1 LQHIVDWFDLG
12 GALKLSE
19 TAPASEAFG
28 QLNQIQGLVE
38 KTASLEPRRKGRK
51 DLAFLVS
58 GCEFILDGLHALRKI
73 DRSEEMGY
81 FASEKKRPQ
90 TVFEDQPARSRRS
103 FN

>member
-1 LQHIVDWFDLG
+1 MDWFDLG
-12 GALKLSE
+12 GALKLSD
-19 TAPASEAFG
+19 TDSTSEAFG

-51 DLAFLVS
+51 DVAFLVS
-58 GCEFILDGLHALRKI
+58 GCEFVLDGLHALRKI
-73 DRSEEMGY
+73 DRSEQKGY

-90 TVFEDQPARSRRS
+90 AFIDDQPARRRRS